1 MKLLLLSA
9 SFILILCGC
18 ATPNRYK
25 DIDYSD
31 KKEFI
36 THPDNII
43 ITKDDITGRP
53 YEVIE
58 DIKSSFSKTT
68 LFHEDPTTAHIDSKL
83 KYRASQLGADAVIFV
98 RYGTV
103 GVSIASWGTLEGSG
117 RAIKFIK

>member
-1 MKLLLLSA
+1 MKFLLLSA
-9 SFILILCGC
+9 IFIFLSCGC
-18 ATPNRYK
+18 ATPNRYN
-25 DIDYSD
+25 DMDYAN

-36 THPDNII
+36 THPDNIL
-43 ITKDDITGRP
+43 ITKDDITDRP

-58 DIKSSFSKTT
+58 DIKASYSKTT

-83 KYRASQLGADAVIFV
+83 KYRASKLGADAIIFV

-103 GVSIASWGTLEGSG
+103 GISFASWGTLEGSG